1 MVDNRAKEAILDLS
15 KYFNRP
21 VRVELSG
28 GRKGIGLF
36 KGIIGSS
43 HDVCLVCGILKGFDQ
58 INNLVLDNA
67 REEKG
72 ILGRV
77 SFRIAFT

>member
-1 MVDNRAKEAILDLS
+1 MVDNRTKEAILDLS

-28 GRKGIGLF
+28 GRKGKF
-36 KGIIGSS
+36 
-43 HDVCLVCGILKGFDQ
+43 LVNLSNLLTRTFVVSGVLKGFDQ
-58 INNLVLDNA
+58 INNLVLDDA

-72 ILGRV
+72 AYFF
-77 SFRIAFT
+77 S

>member
-28 GRKGIGLF
+28 GRKGKHVFQTG
-36 KGIIGSS
+36 G
-43 HDVCLVCGILKGFDQ
+43 VVY
-58 INNLVLDNA
+58 
-67 REEKG
+67 
-72 ILGRV
+72 
-77 SFRIAFT
+77 